1 MTTFLL
7 MISFL
12 LHLLTL
18 VAIYQLFKQIQTYK
32 QAKATET
39 TKDITDLLEAYLD
52 EIKDENNRLQM
63 ELTKSRSSS
72 TPETSNGATPSLE
85 KIEQTS
91 IDSTYEEA
99 PYFDTDDSIETSLQ
113 AKILQL
119 SHQGYDADEIAGKL
133 NCGKTEA
140 ALIIKLQEKNRCN
153 A

>member
-1 MTTFLL
+1 
-7 MISFL
+7 
-12 LHLLTL
+12 
-18 VAIYQLFKQIQTYK
+18 
-32 QAKATET
+32 
-39 TKDITDLLEAYLD
+39 
-52 EIKDENNRLQM
+52 M

-140 ALIIKLQEKNRCN
+140 ALIIKLQEKNRCKDRKSTRLN
-153 A
+153 SSHVAISYAVFCL